1 MLIGVPDRSEK
12 LKNPESAIQG
22 GRIMKSIRKVLMAA
36 VFFAVILAWS
46 GLTVS
51 PQETTEN
58 GVDSKYGKYV
68 LTTEL
73 YKKIAHY
80 TGTSLVARDGKLQ
93 GDVSM
98 CYHCL
103 AKPIS
108 FDKPHSHDFEE
119 TLCFIGGNPLDITDF
134 DAVIE
139 YTIDGEKHVL
149 TKPGCVTMPPGI
161 PHCPIVIKNVSPE
174 KPIVFLE
181 ISLSSSYGTPK
192 EIKQ

>member
-1 MLIGVPDRSEK
+1 MK
-12 LKNPESAIQG
+12 WIQKG
-22 GRIMKSIRKVLMAA
+22 FVVAVCLAA
-36 VFFAVILAWS
+36 MFLWD
-46 GLTVS
+46 GLRAS
-51 PQETTEN
+51 SQEPTEN
-58 GVDSKYGKYV
+58 RDDSKYGKYV

-73 YKKIAHY
+73 YQKIGHY

-108 FDKPHSHDFEE
+108 FDMTHSHDFEE

-134 DAVIE
+134 EAVIE

-149 TKPGCVTMPPGI
+149 TKPGCVTMPAGL
-161 PHCPIVIKNVSPE
+161 PHCPITIKNVSPE

-192 EIKQ
+192 AIKP

>member
-1 MLIGVPDRSEK
+1 
-12 LKNPESAIQG
+12 LKAS
-22 GRIMKSIRKVLMAA
+22 S
-36 VFFAVILAWS
+36 
-46 GLTVS
+46 
-51 PQETTEN
+51 QEPTEN
-58 GVDSKYGKYV
+58 RDDSKYGKYV

-73 YKKIAHY
+73 YQKIGHY

-108 FDKPHSHDFEE
+108 FDMTHSHDFEE

-134 DAVIE
+134 EAVIE

-149 TKPGCVTMPPGI
+149 TKTGCVTMPPGV
-161 PHCPIVIKNVSPE
+161 PHCPITIKNVSPE

-181 ISLSSSYGTPK
+181 ISLSSSYGIPK
-192 EIKQ
+192 EIKP